1 MARFN
6 KIQDNNN
13 DDFDAELF
21 KKAINHVE
29 ASGNR
34 GAYTL
39 ESPTS
44 NAVGPYQII
53 VRFANDEKKKLK
65 DIYKEGETFKYLG
78 EEYNLTKSEF
88 NKFLNKLTD
97 NVHAKQL
104 RKKYGITSKEQ
115 FKNNPKTQEKY
126 MDWLITS
133 EYPKQIKSLQRDYGP
148 GGQNLTRNAIKD
160 FSREGLI
167 GDLSYYDLMALEH
180 FQGHPNAREY
190 FASLRE
196 GRDFTVPGEVN
207 KTIPEYLNAFRSI
220 YSPSSQID
228 EEQEGPPFMPTDT
241 VQENLMGPLP
251 RFME

>member
-39 ESPTS
+39 ESGTS

-65 DIYKEGETFKYLG
+65 DKYNEGKI
-78 EEYNLTKSEF
+78 TKSEF
-88 NKFLNKLTD
+88 DELVNKLTD
-97 NVHAKQL
+97 NVHAEQL
-104 RKKYGITSKEQ
+104 QKKYGITSKEQ
-115 FKNNPKTQEKY
+115 FKNKPKVQEDY
-126 MDWLITS
+126 MDWLITN
-133 EYPKQIKSLQRDYGP
+133 EYPKQIKSLKKDYGP
-148 GGQNLTRNAIKD
+148 GGQNLTRNATQD
-160 FSREGLI
+160 FSKEGLI

-207 KTIPEYLNAFRSI
+207 KTIPEYLNAFRGI

-228 EEQEGPPFMPTDT
+228 EEQEGVPFMPTDT
-241 VQENLMGPLP
+241 VQENPMGPLP